1 MALEIGQDAPDF
13 TLVNESNEP
22 VTLSELRGTPVVL
35 VFYTF
40 DFSGICTA
48 ELCEIRDTYQD
59 WIATGAKVYGISRD
73 SRFAHAAFKASEN
86 LQHSLLADL
95 KGEVA
100 RAYGT
105 WNEGL
110 GAAERLTV
118 VVDKDGTIAYS
129 QQNPIPEARD
139 HSPVL
144 DAIKSAM

>member
-13 TLVNESNEP
+13 TLVDESNEP

-35 VFYTF
+35 VFYAF
-40 DFSGICTA
+40 DFSGICAA
-48 ELCEIRDTYQD
+48 EMCDIRDNYQG
-59 WIATGAKVYGISRD
+59 WSGTGAQVYGISRD
-73 SRFAHAAFKASEN
+73 SRFAHAAFKQAEH
-86 LQHSLLADL
+86 LQHSLLADV

-100 RAYGT
+100 RAYDT
-105 WNEGL
+105 WNEGV

-118 VVDKDGTIAYS
+118 VVDKGGKIAYL
-129 QQNPIPEARD
+129 QKNPIPEARD

>member
-13 TLVNESNEP
+13 TLVDENNEP

-40 DFSGICTA
+40 DFSGICA
-48 ELCEIRDTYQD
+48 GELCEIRDTYQD
-59 WIATGAKVYGISRD
+59 WSGLGAHVYGISRD
-73 SRFAHAAFKASEN
+73 SRFAHAAFKQAEN
-86 LQHSLLADL
+86 LQHSLLADV

-100 RAYGT
+100 RAYDT
-105 WNEGL
+105 WNEDV

-118 VVDKDGTIAYS
+118 VVDKDGKIAYR